1 MPVIVNQMTE
11 RMPGIL
17 AGIAT
22 FTVSFVLI
30 FAIVAPLF
38 LITIPIILSVLVG
51 RLAQRR
57 DREER

>member
-1 MPVIVNQMTE
+1 MTH

-22 FTVSFVLI
+22 FSVNFVLI
-30 FAIVAPLF
+30 FAIGAPLF
-38 LITIPIILSVLVG
+38 LITIPIILAVLIG

>member
-1 MPVIVNQMTE
+1 
-11 RMPGIL
+11 MPGLL

-22 FTVSFVLI
+22 FTVSSVLI
-30 FAIVAPLF
+30 FAMGAPLF
-38 LITIPIILSVLVG
+38 LIAIPIILAVLFG

>member
-1 MPVIVNQMTE
+1 MTE

-30 FAIVAPLF
+30 FAIGSPLF
-38 LITIPIILSVLVG
+38 LITIPIILAVLIG

>member
-1 MPVIVNQMTE
+1 
-11 RMPGIL
+11 MPGLL

-30 FAIVAPLF
+30 FAAGAPLL